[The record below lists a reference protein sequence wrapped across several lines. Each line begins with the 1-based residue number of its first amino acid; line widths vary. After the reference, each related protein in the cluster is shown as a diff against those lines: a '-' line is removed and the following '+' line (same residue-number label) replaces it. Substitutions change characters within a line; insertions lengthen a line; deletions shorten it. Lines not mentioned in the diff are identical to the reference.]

1 MIIRTTYRTGIAIS
15 DIQIIDDA
23 SYYEQNVVEAEN
35 VPFRRDLTDT
45 LLFAS
50 TQDLV
55 LRSLV
60 YGSNPAIYPSQL
72 NGFVTNAD
80 WCPMKRADVPDC
92 ASITSNVNGSRML
105 YGREQNTFAN
115 YTIFQTSGSTLASAT
130 PQPDSMIWNATF
142 QAGAQTFFNML
153 TSSVRTD
160 FGGVRANN
168 MYQNLD
174 AFAAQLFQPTLQ
186 TTLLDG
192 NPNAPVYGTLKDIQD
207 YLATGRSSFPI
218 AAEFQ
223 QPTRIVINYICS
235 RRKLKSA
242 PNFVFNVA
250 AASLAIFGTTWAF
263 IQMFAFMFLQQRGA
277 WKDKSELAR

>member
-1 MIIRTTYRTGIAIS
+1 MIIRTVYRTGLAIL
-15 DIQIIDDA
+15 DFQIVNDA
-23 SYYEQNVVEAEN
+23 SYYEQNVVQSEN
-35 VPFRRDLTDT
+35 VPFRSDLTET
-45 LLFAS
+45 LLIAG

-72 NGFVTNAD
+72 NGFVTNGD
-80 WCPMKRADVPDC
+80 WCPMKRADVPEC
-92 ASITSNVNGSRML
+92 TSITSNVNGSRIF
-105 YGREQNTFAN
+105 YGVEQNSFTN
-115 YTIFQTSGSTLASAT
+115 YTIFETSGATLASAT

-142 QAGAQTFFNML
+142 QAGVQTFFNML

-160 FGGVRANN
+160 FGGIRANN
-168 MYQNLD
+168 MFQNLD

-186 TTLLDG
+186 TTLLDSIG
-192 NPNAPVYGTLKDIQD
+192 NPPGFGTLRNVQD
-207 YLATGRSSFPI
+207 YLATGNSSFPI
-218 AAEFQ
+218 PAEFQ

-263 IQMFAFMFLQQRGA
+263 IQMFAFMFLQQQGA
-277 WKDKSELAR
+277 WKDKSEPVK